1 MSINAE
7 QRRAWIV
14 CGLVYVL
21 ATVAGGFTVWMTVDS
36 LGACWSIL
44 LADVVGTGV
53 VFAASV
59 ILNNSSLYDPYWSV
73 APMVIGLWLL
83 IDAPELTEPRL
94 LLGVALTLL
103 WGGRLTWNFLRGWS
117 SLEHE
122 DWRYR
127 DLRKSSGRA
136 YWVVSFTGIHMFP
149 TLLVFLGMLSVYVMA
164 QPGTAA
170 FGVLDG
176 IGGLIA
182 LGAIWIEATAD
193 KQLREFRLSKS
204 DPSRILDTGLWAWCR
219 HPNYFGEMM
228 FWWGLALMAIS
239 ASVDSWWVVFGPL
252 SITAL
257 FKFISLKLIDERMVR
272 RRPHYAE
279 HQKTVPALFPRPP
292 RPTP

>member
-1 MSINAE
+1 
-7 QRRAWIV
+7 
-14 CGLVYVL
+14 
-21 ATVAGGFTVWMTVDS
+21 
-36 LGACWSIL
+36 
-44 LADVVGTGV
+44 
-53 VFAASV
+53 
-59 ILNNSSLYDPYWSV
+59 
-73 APMVIGLWLL
+73 
-83 IDAPELTEPRL
+83 
-94 LLGVALTLL
+94 
-103 WGGRLTWNFLRGWS
+103 
-117 SLEHE
+117 
-122 DWRYR
+122 
-127 DLRKSSGRA
+127 
-136 YWVVSFTGIHMFP
+136 MFP

-193 KQLREFRLSKS
+193 KQLREFRLSNS

>member
-36 LGACWSIL
+36 LSACWSIL

-193 KQLREFRLSKS
+193 KQLREFRLSNS